1 MKTILVVLNVD
12 VVNAVVVVVD
22 NKRRIEMIDNEKYE
36 TELAIQTLKELI
48 EKERNKINLNY
59 KLIAYQ
65 IEADDGLH
73 WVAEFPALKGVVGT
87 APTVMEGIVDLQ
99 SNAYYHI
106 EAMKE
111 LGMKIPAEDALEG
124 FDF

>member
-1 MKTILVVLNVD
+1 MT
-12 VVNAVVVVVD
+12 
-22 NKRRIEMIDNEKYE
+22 DNEKHE
-36 TELAIQTLKELI
+36 TELAIQTFKEFI

-73 WVAEFPALKGVVGT
+73 WVAEFPALKGIVGT
-87 APTVMEGIVDLQ
+87 GRTVMEAIVDLQ

-106 EAMKE
+106 QVMKE